1 VVEVV
6 AEVVDEESNFDD
18 IDLEELG
25 EALIDMTQ

>member
-6 AEVVDEESNFDD
+6 AEEVDEESNFDD

-25 EALIDMTQ
+25 EALVDMTQ